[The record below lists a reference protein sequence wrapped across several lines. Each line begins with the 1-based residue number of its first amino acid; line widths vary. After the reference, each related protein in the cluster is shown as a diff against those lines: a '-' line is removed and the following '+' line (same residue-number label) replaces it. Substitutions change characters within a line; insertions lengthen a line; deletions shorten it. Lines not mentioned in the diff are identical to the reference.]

1 MVNTPSTVKVDQLKA
16 KEGEHSVGPQRDTKL
31 QDPTRRAI
39 LQVLTTT
46 AAGAALLGPR
56 VANASED
63 AEDAEDAEKA
73 LEALADE
80 LEGRRTEVLTHPEKA
95 VEYLETHEGV
105 YWLIT
110 LNFVD
115 LIMGLAGENLVV
127 QGIQKGA
134 RTLGKR
140 GESVAKKLEPFNGK
154 STVSAL
160 SIAIA
165 AGLAGKTGE
174 YPFFLDRLI
183 GPFDE
188 SADTGFNAH
197 FPHPNLYIAALL
209 NVYMLSGELGHEM
222 QEEAHHVIK
231 ETGIGVGLIAFLTAM
246 ADGVEYAEGALF
258 ESFRQDEE
266 AEVRAAVGSSR
277 EMVEGA
283 TRLVPGKISE
293 HVQKQTEILS
303 DIIGP
308 APLMAAM
315 MQVPLFAF
323 GNADLTRIR
332 LEGALP
338 VCRRLF
344 RVFEGYTV
352 EEVEGMLQDVDLLK
366 NPALQAALIKFC
378 ADQKDKT
385 VVCTDELLEKVGE
398 NYFAEVGLSLMSSTM
413 DVTQGLADLA
423 PAVVGSYQS
432 FGFDQMTKTA
442 SVNYALSFVN
452 GLAETRLVA
461 QRMGVPVDAL
471 LNKESLARA
480 VKFFVASLYNLASGM
495 VGLDVDGGAK
505 FKWVTGVLSNF
516 SNILQTMGGGVING
530 VGGAFGVEEDRVL
543 IQAALSELETMKRE
557 QFEAIGSAVVEER
570 TSPLEEDEMVA
581 FKRLAGTIKSKET
594 EGITSAIHEFQ
605 GALRNNMRQDSE
617 GRRRTLV
624 ERLEHAAHLLE
635 HNPRVLDL
643 LNFDYWEKLCGPTMA
658 ETGFVVTAQGL
669 SLKGLEKIIT
679 RYLYPLV
686 TALGETVDHF
696 VPGKVEVAL
705 SPDKVMERSLGE
717 LSKVSVSSSVH
728 SGVSMVADNWADQ
741 LLHAS
746 QLAETIFM
754 PDLLKEFQMDTE
766 EIEIPANTNVLGKWT
781 ALSAQMDGALQQRG
795 ASKDERT
802 KLAARLFDKFLL
814 IKHVSIWF
822 AIYGGGESTIGNS
835 PHFRAFVEE
844 IKELITLRKSFTDI
858 VNHFKDHSERY
869 VRTLAMAYLVGP
881 MLEMSACDNIFLPEE
896 LKATA

>member
-1 MVNTPSTVKVDQLKA
+1 MVNNPSTIKVDQLSPK
-16 KEGEHSVGPQRDTKL
+16 GDEHSVGPQRDTKL

-39 LQVLTTT
+39 LQALTTT
-46 AAGAALLGPR
+46 AVGAAILSPR
-56 VANASED
+56 GASASEGVED
-63 AEDAEDAEKA
+63 AERAREAFVDEAE
-73 LEALADE
+73 
-80 LEGRRTEVLTHPEKA
+80 RRREEILTNPEKA

-140 GESVAKKLEPFNGK
+140 GESVAKKLEPFKGK

-165 AGLAGKTGE
+165 TGLAGKKGE

-209 NVYMLSGELGHEM
+209 NVYMLSGGLGHEM
-222 QEEAHHVIK
+222 EEEAHHVIK
-231 ETGIGVGLIAFLTAM
+231 ETGIGVGLIASLTAM

-258 ESFRQDEE
+258 ETFRQEEE
-266 AEVRAAVGSSR
+266 AEARAAHTISQG
-277 EMVEGA
+277 MVENA
-283 TRLVPGKISE
+283 TRLAPEKISE
-293 HVQKQTEILS
+293 HVQEQTKILS
-303 DIIGP
+303 EVIGP

-332 LEGALP
+332 LEAALP

-344 RVFEGYTV
+344 SVFEGYTV
-352 EEVEGMLQDVDLLK
+352 EEIERMLQDVDLLK
-366 NPALQAALIKFC
+366 NPALQAVLVKFC

-385 VVCTDELLEKVGE
+385 VFCTDELLEKVGE
-398 NYFAEVGLSLMSSTM
+398 NYFAEMGLSLMSSTM

-432 FGFDQMTKTA
+432 FGFDQMTNTA

-471 LNKESLARA
+471 LNKESLTRA
-480 VKFFVASLYNLASGM
+480 VKFFFASLYNLASGM

-505 FKWVTGVLSNF
+505 FKWVTGVLNNF
-516 SNILQTMGGGVING
+516 SNILQAMGGGGLNG
-530 VGGAFGVEEDRVL
+530 VCGAFGVKEDMVL
-543 IQAALSELETMKRE
+543 VQAALSQLETMRKE

-570 TSPLEEDEMVA
+570 KSTLEEDERGA
-581 FKRLAGTIKSKET
+581 FMRLAETIKSKET

-605 GALRNNMRQDSE
+605 GALRKNMSQDSD
-617 GRRRTLV
+617 GRRRSLV
-624 ERLEHAAHLLE
+624 ERLGHAAHLLE

-686 TALGETVDHF
+686 TALGETVDHL
-696 VPGKVEVAL
+696 VPGELEVVL
-705 SPDKVMERSLGE
+705 SPDKTVQRSLGE

-754 PDLLKEFQMDTE
+754 PDLLEEFQMDTE
-766 EIEIPANTNVLGKWT
+766 EIKIPANMNVLEKWT

-795 ASKDERT
+795 ASKDERR
-802 KLAARLFDKFLL
+802 KLAGRLFDKFLL

-835 PHFRAFVEE
+835 PHFRAFVED
-844 IKELITLRKSFTDI
+844 IKKLITLGKSFTDI
-858 VNHFKDHSERY
+858 IKHFQDHSERY
-869 VRTLAMAYLVGP
+869 VRTLAMAYLAGP
-881 MLEMSACDNIFLPEE
+881 MLEMSTCDNIFLPDD